1 MQYTLSEA
9 SVTAELEEGT
19 EGGGGADMEIKEEES
34 EDTGE
39 KRDR

>member
-19 EGGGGADMEIKEEES
+19 EGGADMEIKEEEN